1 MHSKCGFSL
10 CVGVGLEGGL
20 LDDNHGEFSVR
31 GNHDLVHLRAN
42 LNEEDFLIRVQQ
54 LNGLV
59 GLVLEL
65 GDEGAID
72 DGVLG
77 LHGGP
82 NGDALLVDDDDAEHS
97 LMRVDSIQSFLYFLR
112 GVGRCLCHCCTDI
125 SINQNYC

>member
-1 MHSKCGFSL
+1 MYFNLVRL
-10 CVGVGLEGGL
+10 CEKH
-20 LDDNHGEFSVR
+20 NCHKNMCQNEENES
-31 GNHDLVHLRAN
+31 
-42 LNEEDFLIRVQQ
+42 EEDFLIRVQQ

-97 LMRVDSIQSFLYFLR
+97 LMRVDSIQSFLYLLR